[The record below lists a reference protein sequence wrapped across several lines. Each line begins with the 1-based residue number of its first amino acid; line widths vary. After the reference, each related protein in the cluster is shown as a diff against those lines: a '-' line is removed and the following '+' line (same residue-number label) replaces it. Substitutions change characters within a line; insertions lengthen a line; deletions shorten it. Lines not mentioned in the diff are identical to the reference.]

1 MMELTMAKMSIIV
14 IMFGII
20 SFLLGIVGE
29 NKKPSMGVLVQGK
42 DAMICNYP
50 NDPTVAFG
58 YSSLGFLVASSLMGL
73 VSIFYS
79 YNRTSVPPSVLFK
92 YTTLSIFFILALA
105 CSTLGGVMTLWPT
118 ITEQH
123 HWRHNFYSANVTT
136 STKLG
141 CPTAKTGLM
150 GGGAF
155 LCLISSLFW
164 LLSLMLV
171 KNARDDYLEEDVSP
185 TV

>member
-1 MMELTMAKMSIIV
+1 MTKMSIIV
-14 IMFGII
+14 IIFGLI

-29 NKKPSMGVLVQGK
+29 NKKPSMGVLVKGK

-50 NDPTVAFG
+50 NDPTVVFG
-58 YSSLGFLVASSLMGL
+58 YSSIGFLVASSLMGL

-79 YNRTSVPPSVLFK
+79 YNGTTVPPSVLLK
-92 YTTLSIFFILALA
+92 YTTLSIFLILALI

-118 ITEQH
+118 VTEQH
-123 HWRHNFYSANVTT
+123 YHWRHNFYSANVTT
-136 STKLG
+136 STKLN

-164 LLSLMLV
+164 LSSLMLV
-171 KNARDDYLEEDVSP
+171 KNARDDYLEEVVSP
-185 TV
+185 NI